1 MTYTKYIKYGY
12 YLMLLIGVVLTII
25 FFLNTS
31 DYSESYQAPLFTFL
45 DIYLGWGYILLLLNV
60 VAMMLLPLP
69 FMTKA
74 SYKRLGFLA
83 LMGIVLFVFSYILAS
98 GDPVNA
104 VVKVPPSETALK
116 LTDTGLIFTYILFAI
131 ALLSIV
137 FASVYKSI
145 ILPRLS
151 NR

>member
-1 MTYTKYIKYGY
+1 MMTYTKYIKYGY
-12 YLMLLIGVVLTII
+12 YLILLLGVVLTIV

-31 DYSESYQAPLFTFL
+31 DYSEVAQASSFSFL
-45 DIYLGWGYILLLLNV
+45 DIYLSWGYILLLLNV
-60 VAMMLLPLP
+60 VAMMILPLP

-83 LMGIVLFVFSYILAS
+83 IIGIVLFAISYMMAS
-98 GDPVNA
+98 PESVDA
-104 VVKVPPSETALK
+104 VVKVPPTETALK

-137 FASVYKSI
+137 FSSVYKSF

-151 NR
+151 K

>member
-1 MTYTKYIKYGY
+1 MMTYTKYIKYGY
-12 YLMLLIGVVLTII
+12 YLILLLGVVLTIV

-31 DYSESYQAPLFTFL
+31 NYSEVVQAASFTFL
-45 DIYLGWGYILLLLNV
+45 DIYLYWGYLLLLLNV
-60 VAMMLLPLP
+60 VAMLILPLP
-69 FMTKA
+69 FMAKA

-83 LMGIVLFVFSYILAS
+83 IIGVVLFLLSYMMAS
-98 GDPVNA
+98 PEPVNA
-104 VVKVPPSETALK
+104 VVKVPPTETALK

-137 FASVYKSI
+137 FSSVYKSF

-151 NR
+151 K

>member
-1 MTYTKYIKYGY
+1 MTYTKYIKYAY
-12 YLMLLIGVVLTII
+12 YLILLVGVALTIV

-31 DYSESYQAPLFTFL
+31 NYSEVSQASVFSFL
-45 DIYLGWGYILLLLNV
+45 DIYLFWGYFLLGLNV
-60 VAMMLLPLP
+60 VAMLFLPLP

-74 SYKRLGFLA
+74 SYKRLGVLA
-83 LMGIVLFVFSYILAS
+83 VLAIVLFVFSYMVAS

-104 VVKVPPSETALK
+104 VVKVQPSETALK

-131 ALLSIV
+131 ALFSIV
-137 FASVYKSI
+137 FSSVYKSI

-151 NR
+151 K